1 MKPIVSPLGRLLAVA
16 GVLVV
21 SGLTARAF
29 PPAPHQ
35 EVFGLIRN
43 EQGVPIVAANAEV
56 VLETGGNLLGRTTV
70 SQHLEPGVNYRLA
83 IPLDS
88 GVTGDSYSPTALRP
102 TVPFRLRVKI
112 GNVTYLPIE
121 MSGASSLLTKPG
133 AAIRV
138 DLTLGEDSD
147 GDGIPDAWERQLIAG
162 LGGGKSLA
170 DINPNDDSD
179 GDGLSNLL
187 EYLAGTYAF
196 DPQDGFSLSIVST
209 QGDRPVLEF
218 LAIRG
223 RDYEIQGSTDLKSWT
238 RVTFS
243 LSTDAVAAPF
253 RDSFRAT
260 DTRVRRPVVAPTAGE
275 QPRFFKLIVH

>member
-1 MKPIVSPLGRLLAVA
+1 MKLIVSRLGRPLAAALAVA
-16 GVLVV
+16 A
-21 SGLTARAF
+21 SGLTTQAF

-43 EQGVPIVAANAEV
+43 EQGVPLGAANAEV
-56 VLETGGNLLGRTTV
+56 ILEAGGRYLGRTTV
-70 SQHLEPGVNYRLA
+70 SQRLEPGVNYRLA

-88 GVTGDSYSPTALRP
+88 GVTDDTYTPTALRP

-121 MSGASSLLTKPG
+121 MSGASSLLTRPG
-133 AAIRV
+133 ASTRV
-138 DLTLGEDSD
+138 DLTLGEDLD

-162 LGGGKSLA
+162 MGGGKSLA
-170 DINPNDDSD
+170 DINPNDDAD
-179 GDGLSNLL
+179 GDGLSNLM

-196 DPQDGFSLSIVST
+196 DPQDGFSLSILST
-209 QGDRPVLEF
+209 EGNRPTLEF

-223 RDYEIQGSTDLKSWT
+223 RDYEIQGSADLQTWSS
-238 RVTFS
+238 VGFS
-243 LSTDAVAAPF
+243 LSTDAAGTPP
-253 RDSFRAT
+253 REKFRAS
-260 DTRVRRPVVAPTAGE
+260 DTRVLRPVVAPTAGE

>member
-1 MKPIVSPLGRLLAVA
+1 MKPLVSFPGRLLTACALAVA
-16 GVLVV
+16 GLTVL
-21 SGLTARAF
+21 AF

-35 EVFGLIRN
+35 EVFGLIRS
-43 EQGVPIVAANAEV
+43 ELGVPLVAANAEV
-56 VLETGGNLLGRTTV
+56 VLEAGGKLLGRITV
-70 SQHLEPGVNYRLA
+70 SRNLEPGVNYRLT

-88 GVTGDSYSPTALRP
+88 GVTGDSYSPTALQP

-121 MSGASSLLTKPG
+121 MSGVSALLTRPG
-133 AAIRV
+133 AATRV
-138 DLTLGEDSD
+138 DLTLGEDTD
-147 GDGIPDAWERQLIAG
+147 GDGLPDAWERQLIAG
-162 LGGGKSLA
+162 LRGGKTLA
-170 DINPNDDSD
+170 DINPNDDAD
-179 GDGLSNLL
+179 GDGLSNLQ

-223 RDYEIQGSTDLKSWT
+223 RDYEIQGSADLQSWAP
-238 RVTFS
+238 VAFS
-243 LSTDAVAAPF
+243 LTTDAAGTAL
-253 RDSFRAT
+253 RNNLRAT
-260 DTRVRRPVVAPTAGE
+260 DTRVRRPVVAPTDGV